1 MSSNFERLQK
11 IINQIYAENF
21 SCLFHVPRSP
31 YLWPRWSG
39 AFLSQLLLRG
49 FGDLSSKSFDFKSFG
64 ALFAISGALKYY
76 KLELFFNKFTWILQL
91 YVICSKHTVYKYVRK
106 ESRVLGHV
114 EVAKVKWPQWSTCN
128 LMNFSGAYLKW
139 KGK

>member
-1 MSSNFERLQK
+1 MK
-11 IINQIYAENF
+11 
-21 SCLFHVPRSP
+21 
-31 YLWPRWSG
+31 
-39 AFLSQLLLRG
+39 
-49 FGDLSSKSFDFKSFG
+49 
-64 ALFAISGALKYY
+64 
-76 KLELFFNKFTWILQL
+76 TWIVSSLGEETIQGRKL
-91 YVICSKHTVYKYVRK
+91 YEEIRYVRK